1 MRGSDLRMT
10 TVARAAAIA
19 AQLQEECSILIEHYR
34 KKENFPPDVSDGPL
48 VSVPPPS
55 SQLDTRDKLWRLH
68 SALEQCHSLLE
79 RAIAKEEEELGG
91 EEKGEY
97 ENRRKT
103 VKERLLFLLNHTR
116 ELLRAADGS
125 SIFTPSLDGSE
136 LDDPA
141 TLFQLKWWVYRIF
154 MEVKY
159 WSQTAIAVLQELQS
173 DTAKTPSKLSK
184 RSARR

>member
-1 MRGSDLRMT
+1 
-10 TVARAAAIA
+10 
-19 AQLQEECSILIEHYR
+19 R

-136 LDDPA
+136 VGVDVSKNVLKEKVLD
-141 TLFQLKWWVYRIF
+141 W
-154 MEVKY
+154 
-159 WSQTAIAVLQELQS
+159 
-173 DTAKTPSKLSK
+173 KLRLSNSCLIT
-184 RSARR
+184 RS